1 MAIAGPDGVDAA
13 IKAGVDLDGRPITE
27 AMLALYNQV
36 MDLES
41 QRARSGVLKSM
52 RNRVVKTGA
61 KHFDQ
66 DTLNQRL
73 LDAGWDGLK
82 DKEIA
87 FFYGVSPCDGDAL
100 PGSIL
105 AELLH
110 RVDHL
115 WLELFQGTGLAQ
127 IKAFASGVLGQVLEM
142 KGSLSIGKE
151 LNRRALTAL
160 AKRIAERQKRSVFS
174 ELPIHRVDMTE

>member
-1 MAIAGPDGVDAA
+1 MAISGPDGVDAA
-13 IKAGVDLDGRPITE
+13 IQAGVDLDGSPIPQE
-27 AMLALYNQV
+27 MLSLYNEV

-66 DTLNQRL
+66 ASLNQRL

-87 FFYGVSPCDGDAL
+87 FYFG
-100 PGSIL
+100 
-105 AELLH
+105 
-110 RVDHL
+110 
-115 WLELFQGTGLAQ
+115 
-127 IKAFASGVLGQVLEM
+127 
-142 KGSLSIGKE
+142 
-151 LNRRALTAL
+151 
-160 AKRIAERQKRSVFS
+160 
-174 ELPIHRVDMTE
+174 

>member
-13 IKAGVDLDGRPITE
+13 IKAGVDLDGSPIPE

-61 KHFDQ
+61 KHFDKE
-66 DTLNQRL
+66 TLNQRL
-73 LDAGWDGLK
+73 LKAGWDGLK

-87 FFYGVSPCDGDAL
+87 FFYG
-100 PGSIL
+100 
-105 AELLH
+105 
-110 RVDHL
+110 
-115 WLELFQGTGLAQ
+115 
-127 IKAFASGVLGQVLEM
+127 
-142 KGSLSIGKE
+142 
-151 LNRRALTAL
+151 
-160 AKRIAERQKRSVFS
+160 
-174 ELPIHRVDMTE
+174 

>member
-13 IKAGVDLDGRPITE
+13 IKAGIDLDGSPIPKP
-27 AMLALYNQV
+27 MLALYNEV

-61 KHFDQ
+61 KHFDRES
-66 DTLNQRL
+66 LNQRL

-87 FFYGVSPCDGDAL
+87 FYFG
-100 PGSIL
+100 
-105 AELLH
+105 
-110 RVDHL
+110 
-115 WLELFQGTGLAQ
+115 
-127 IKAFASGVLGQVLEM
+127 
-142 KGSLSIGKE
+142 
-151 LNRRALTAL
+151 
-160 AKRIAERQKRSVFS
+160 
-174 ELPIHRVDMTE
+174 

>member
-13 IKAGVDLDGRPITE
+13 IKAGVDLDGSPIPE
-27 AMLALYNQV
+27 AMLSLYNQV
-36 MDLES
+36 MDLAS

-73 LDAGWDGLK
+73 LEAGWDGLK

-87 FFYGVSPCDGDAL
+87 FFYG
-100 PGSIL
+100 
-105 AELLH
+105 
-110 RVDHL
+110 
-115 WLELFQGTGLAQ
+115 
-127 IKAFASGVLGQVLEM
+127 
-142 KGSLSIGKE
+142 
-151 LNRRALTAL
+151 
-160 AKRIAERQKRSVFS
+160 
-174 ELPIHRVDMTE
+174 

>member
-13 IKAGVDLDGRPITE
+13 IKAGIDLDGSPIPQE
-27 AMLALYNQV
+27 MLELYNQV

-66 DTLNQRL
+66 KTLTQRL
-73 LDAGWDGLK
+73 QAAGWDGLK

-87 FFYGVSPCDGDAL
+87 FFYG
-100 PGSIL
+100 
-105 AELLH
+105 
-110 RVDHL
+110 
-115 WLELFQGTGLAQ
+115 
-127 IKAFASGVLGQVLEM
+127 
-142 KGSLSIGKE
+142 
-151 LNRRALTAL
+151 
-160 AKRIAERQKRSVFS
+160 
-174 ELPIHRVDMTE
+174 

>member
-1 MAIAGPDGVDAA
+1 MFTMAIAGPDGVDAA
-13 IKAGVDLDGRPITE
+13 IKAGVDLDGSPIPQ

-66 DTLNQRL
+66 ETLNQRL
-73 LDAGWDGLK
+73 LEAGWDGLK

-87 FFYGVSPCDGDAL
+87 FFYG
-100 PGSIL
+100 
-105 AELLH
+105 
-110 RVDHL
+110 
-115 WLELFQGTGLAQ
+115 
-127 IKAFASGVLGQVLEM
+127 
-142 KGSLSIGKE
+142 
-151 LNRRALTAL
+151 
-160 AKRIAERQKRSVFS
+160 
-174 ELPIHRVDMTE
+174 

>member
-13 IKAGVDLDGRPITE
+13 IKAGVDLDGSPIPE
-27 AMLALYNQV
+27 AMLVLYNQV

-87 FFYGVSPCDGDAL
+87 FFYG
-100 PGSIL
+100 
-105 AELLH
+105 
-110 RVDHL
+110 
-115 WLELFQGTGLAQ
+115 
-127 IKAFASGVLGQVLEM
+127 
-142 KGSLSIGKE
+142 
-151 LNRRALTAL
+151 
-160 AKRIAERQKRSVFS
+160 
-174 ELPIHRVDMTE
+174 

>member
-13 IKAGVDLDGRPITE
+13 IKAGVDLDGSPIPE

-66 DTLNQRL
+66 ETLNQRL
-73 LDAGWDGLK
+73 LEAGWDGLK

-87 FFYGVSPCDGDAL
+87 FFYG
-100 PGSIL
+100 
-105 AELLH
+105 
-110 RVDHL
+110 
-115 WLELFQGTGLAQ
+115 
-127 IKAFASGVLGQVLEM
+127 
-142 KGSLSIGKE
+142 
-151 LNRRALTAL
+151 
-160 AKRIAERQKRSVFS
+160 
-174 ELPIHRVDMTE
+174 

>member
-13 IKAGVDLDGRPITE
+13 IKAGVDLDGSPIPE

-36 MDLES
+36 MNLEI

-73 LDAGWDGLK
+73 LEAGWDGLK

-87 FFYGVSPCDGDAL
+87 FFYG
-100 PGSIL
+100 
-105 AELLH
+105 
-110 RVDHL
+110 
-115 WLELFQGTGLAQ
+115 
-127 IKAFASGVLGQVLEM
+127 
-142 KGSLSIGKE
+142 
-151 LNRRALTAL
+151 
-160 AKRIAERQKRSVFS
+160 
-174 ELPIHRVDMTE
+174 